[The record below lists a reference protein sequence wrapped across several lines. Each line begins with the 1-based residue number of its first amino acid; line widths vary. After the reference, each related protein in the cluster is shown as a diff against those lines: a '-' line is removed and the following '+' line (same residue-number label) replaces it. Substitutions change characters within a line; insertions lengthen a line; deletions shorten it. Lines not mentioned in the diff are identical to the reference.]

1 MRKLSTLL
9 FITLFAGL
17 SYGQLSGDIVKDNRK
32 LTVDQGYII
41 NGHVNGK
48 IVFDISV
55 NAEGKVTSA
64 KAVDSESTIRST
76 PAKIKARNSFPSS
89 TSRLGTWNPKINQG
103 QVVITLSNQNK
114 RHTKR
119 ANQ

>member
-1 MRKLSTLL
+1 MRELSTLL

-76 PAKIKARNSFPSS
+76 PAKIKARNYVSSFTFAP
-89 TSRLGTWNPKINQG
+89 GTWYPKYHQG
-103 QVVITLSNQNK
+103 RVVITMVKQK
-114 RHTKR
+114 
-119 ANQ
+119 